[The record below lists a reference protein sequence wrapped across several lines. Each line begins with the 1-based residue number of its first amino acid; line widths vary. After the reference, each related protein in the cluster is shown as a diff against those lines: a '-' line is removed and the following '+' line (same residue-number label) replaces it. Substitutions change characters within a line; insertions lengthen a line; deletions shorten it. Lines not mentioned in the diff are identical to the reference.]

1 MHRRMLSWKVVTPT
15 VGVVLATLYLIQ
27 QSGDETQALTP
38 APGTAL
44 IEQVATPP
52 SLTWPGFVAAVQPNR
67 TLSAGSTDTNTQT
80 RTNPAEPV
88 SQFNDEV
95 AAPDPYQQGEEAKAI
110 MQQALS
116 AADPGAREAAI
127 NELARINAPEVIY
140 TLGHALQDGDAN
152 IRRAAVNSLR
162 EMGYSSGDPDRQIRN
177 LLLNATSDPDS
188 GVATWANEI
197 IEGLEGLNAT
207 IEQ

>member
-1 MHRRMLSWKVVTPT
+1 MHRRMLSWKVMTPT

-27 QSGDETQALTP
+27 QNGDETQATTP
-38 APGTAL
+38 AQGAAL
-44 IEQVATPP
+44 EQVATPP
-52 SLTWPGFVAAVQPNR
+52 PLTWPGFVAAMQPNR
-67 TLSAGSTDTNTQT
+67 TLSASPTDTNTQT
-80 RTNPAEPV
+80 RANPAEPV

-95 AAPDPYQQGEEAKAI
+95 AAPDPYQQGEEAKNI

-127 NELARINAPEVIY
+127 NELARINAPDVIY

-177 LLLNATSDPDS
+177 LLLNATSDADP

-197 IEGLEGLNAT
+197 IEGLNAT

>member
-1 MHRRMLSWKVVTPT
+1 MHRRMLSWKVMTPT

-27 QSGDETQALTP
+27 QNGDETQATTP
-38 APGTAL
+38 AQGAAL
-44 IEQVATPP
+44 EQVATPP
-52 SLTWPGFVAAVQPNR
+52 PLTWPGFVAAMQPNR
-67 TLSAGSTDTNTQT
+67 TLSASPTDTNTQT
-80 RTNPAEPV
+80 RANPAEPV

-95 AAPDPYQQGEEAKAI
+95 AAPDPYQQGEEAKNI

-127 NELARINAPEVIY
+127 NELARINDPDVIY

-177 LLLNATSDPDS
+177 LLLNATSDADP

-197 IEGLEGLNAT
+197 IEGLNAT